1 MAEILLL
8 LKNYPGEN
16 IFMLEMLP
24 LYIEGWR
31 GEGNK
36 TSLKSFGGVYH
47 LIKCLFLGKIGKT
60 VKYNLS

>member
-1 MAEILLL
+1 
-8 LKNYPGEN
+8 
-16 IFMLEMLP
+16 MLEMLP
-24 LYIEGWR
+24 LYKEGWR

-36 TSLKSFGGVYH
+36 TSLKSFGGVYN